1 MKRLALLALIVASTT
16 LVSSA
21 QRSGGGFA
29 HFSHASSPPGARLN
43 GIASRHNG
51 SRQDLAAYRRPY
63 RGAPYGDFLASL
75 GALSDFTGDPSSYG
89 LSSAPPNFFLMPPSA
104 NEMIDDQPHPSAQP
118 LMIELRG
125 DHYVRISNGH
135 ESSESDSSEANYQQP
150 PIAGPGRAHAPAQ
163 PSGAAIEVSNASR
176 QPAHAAEDLQPAVLI
191 YRDGHTESVSDY
203 AITGGKLYARG
214 NYYSDG
220 YWTKTIDLAALNLPA
235 TISSNAGHGVNFV
248 LPGAPN
254 EVVTRP

>member
-1 MKRLALLALIVASTT
+1 
-16 LVSSA
+16 
-21 QRSGGGFA
+21 
-29 HFSHASSPPGARLN
+29 
-43 GIASRHNG
+43 
-51 SRQDLAAYRRPY
+51 
-63 RGAPYGDFLASL
+63 
-75 GALSDFTGDPSSYG
+75 
-89 LSSAPPNFFLMPPSA
+89 
-104 NEMIDDQPHPSAQP
+104 MIDDQPHPSAQP

-125 DHYVRISNGH
+125 GHYVRITDGH
-135 ESSESDSSEANYQQP
+135 ELSESDSAAANYQQP
-150 PIAGPGRAHAPAQ
+150 PIAGSERAPAQ
-163 PSGAAIEVSNASR
+163 PAGTPIEVSGAST
-176 QPAHAAEDLQPAVLI
+176 QPTRAAEDLQPAVLI
-191 YRDGHTESVSDY
+191 YRDGHSESVRDY

>member
-1 MKRLALLALIVASTT
+1 MKRLALLALIVAATT
-16 LVSSA
+16 SVSSA

-29 HFSHASSPPGARLN
+29 HFSRAAAPPGARVN
-43 GIASRHNG
+43 GIS
-51 SRQDLAAYRRPY
+51 SRQNLAAYRRLT
-63 RGAPYGDFLASL
+63 RGAPYGGFLASL

-89 LSSAPPNFFLMPPSA
+89 PSSVPPNFFLMPPPSA
-104 NEMIDDQPHPSAQP
+104 SGMIDDQPHPSAQP

-135 ESSESDSSEANYQQP
+135 ESSENDSTAANYQQP
-150 PIAGPGRAHAPAQ
+150 PIAGSGRAHAPAQ
-163 PSGAAIEVSNASR
+163 PAGAPIEVSAASS
-176 QPAHAAEDLQPAVLI
+176 QPARPAEDLQPAVLI
-191 YRDGHTESVSDY
+191 YRDGHTESVRDY